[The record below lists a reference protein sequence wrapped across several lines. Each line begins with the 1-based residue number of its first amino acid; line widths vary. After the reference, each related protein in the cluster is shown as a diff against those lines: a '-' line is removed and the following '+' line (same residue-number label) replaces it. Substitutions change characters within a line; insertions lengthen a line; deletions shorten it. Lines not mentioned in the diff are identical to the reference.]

1 MFEKNDGTLFT
12 ARVILNV
19 VVWIFVLAGVISGI
33 ILLVN
38 ESTALG
44 LVMLLLVP
52 FLSWLMWVVARLF
65 LTYLCDIKLI
75 RNKLYGIDNDYL
87 QAFLGGETQEEREE
101 KKADTFAAVYNLYQ
115 KGVLTE
121 EEYTAQKN
129 ILLKDDIEHYD
140 ERVKEAQQ
148 EEAETRGAVANE
160 INDLFR
166 LKKLLDKGAITQEEF
181 DREKKKFIN

>member
-52 FLSWLMWVVARLF
+52 FMSWLMWVVARLF

-87 QAFLGGETQEEREE
+87 QAFLGGETQEER
-101 KKADTFAAVYNLYQ
+101 KPAA
-115 KGVLTE
+115 
-121 EEYTAQKN
+121 
-129 ILLKDDIEHYD
+129 
-140 ERVKEAQQ
+140 
-148 EEAETRGAVANE
+148 
-160 INDLFR
+160 R
-166 LKKLLDKGAITQEEF
+166 LQMKSMTYSA
-181 DREKKKFIN
+181 